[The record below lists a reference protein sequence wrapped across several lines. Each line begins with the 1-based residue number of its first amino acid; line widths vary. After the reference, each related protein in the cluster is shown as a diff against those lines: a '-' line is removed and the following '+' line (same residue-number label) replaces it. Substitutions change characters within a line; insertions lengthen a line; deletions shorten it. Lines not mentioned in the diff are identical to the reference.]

1 MMVDKQTIDRIFKW
15 AEENRQKYEEKYFI
29 EGMASALKTKEKY
42 EDICDICR
50 AAEIWMNERAI
61 VREEF
66 RKYHVRV
73 LNSFLNEKKSQQKE
87 TYTAE
92 EVMKWMELMRG

>member
-1 MMVDKQTIDRIFKW
+1 MMVDKQTIDRIYKW
-15 AEENRQKYEEKYFI
+15 AVENRQKY
-29 EGMASALKTKEKY
+29 T
-42 EDICDICR
+42 DICDICK
-50 AAEIWMNERAI
+50 AAEIGMNERAST
-61 VREEF
+61 REEF